1 MFTFDQCAMVGAKG
15 DGFGVCERCFHFMWH
30 AANEKVRAVRDGVAN
45 AAKNAARQRQAPAEP
60 ARPKPWDVLGVAA
73 DASEEEIKKAYR
85 KLAAMTHP
93 DRVPPGASDEERE
106 AARARF
112 EEITR
117 CYDVMMK
124 VRKKASA

>member
-1 MFTFDQCAMVGAKG
+1 MGAMV
-15 DGFGVCERCFHFMWH
+15 
-30 AANEKVRAVRDGVAN
+30 RAS
-45 AAKNAARQRQAPAEP
+45 K
-60 ARPKPWDVLGVAA
+60 
-73 DASEEEIKKAYR
+73 SEINKAYR